1 MSYTPKNPLI
11 VQSDSTVLLE
21 TANERFEEARD
32 ALSIF
37 AELVKSPEHIHTYR
51 VSPLSLWNAAALG
64 YEPEGIKEQLKEYS
78 KYPLPSNLLV
88 DIDEFMSR
96 YGRLKLVGE
105 GDDLFLISED
115 ETLLEEVSRQ
125 RQVEPFLLERVGPKR
140 FRVIKDQRGFIKHA
154 LIRVGF
160 PVEDLAGY
168 VQGEPLEVKLREE
181 TLEGKPFGLRDYQKE
196 AVGAFWAGGTVSGGS
211 GAIVLPCG
219 AGKTIVA
226 LGAMEAVGAQTLI
239 LTTNI
244 TALRQWRDEIIDK
257 THLTADE
264 VGEYSGETKEIKPVT
279 ITTYQ
284 ILTYRRTR
292 ESEFIHFSVF
302 NEGNWGLVVYD
313 EVHLLPAPVFR
324 AVANIQ
330 SRRRLGLTATLVR
343 EDGKEEEVFSL
354 IGPKKYDVPWRVLE
368 KRGFIATANCTEV
381 RVPFADDDL
390 RLEYAL
396 AEQRQKYKMAAT
408 NRAKLGVLEDL
419 LKEHEGD
426 QIMIIGQYL
435 DQLDAIAERTGAP
448 LITGRTPQG
457 EREVLYGR
465 FRTGEVPVLVV
476 SKVANF
482 AVDLPDANVAI
493 QVSGTFGSRQ
503 EEAQRLGRILRPK
516 EGDNT
521 ASFYSIVTRDTNE
534 QDYANK
540 RQLFLTEQ
548 GYRYQIETVE
558 AKEEPVAPRRRAPAE
573 AAEEEDASVEPA
585 GGDEESGTEESL
597 PSDEKKKTGS

>member
-1 MSYTPKNPLI
+1 MPYNPNNPLI
-11 VQSDSTVLLE
+11 VQSDRTVLLE
-21 TANERFEEARD
+21 TVNEQFEEARD

-37 AELVKSPEHIHTYR
+37 AELVKSPEHIHTYK

-64 YEPEGIKEQLKEYS
+64 YKPAEIKEELRKYS
-78 KYPLPSNLLV
+78 KYPLPDNLLT

-105 GDDLFLISED
+105 GDELFLVSDD
-115 ETLLEEVSRQ
+115 EMILEEISRQ
-125 RQVEPFLLERVGPKR
+125 RKVEPLLIKRVSAKR
-140 FRVIKDQRGFIKHA
+140 FQVVKDQRGFIKHA
-154 LIRVGF
+154 LISVGY

-168 VQGEPLEVKLREE
+168 VEGESLDVELRETTTEGEP
-181 TLEGKPFGLRDYQKE
+181 FALRDYQKE
-196 AVGAFWAGGTVSGGS
+196 AVGAFWAGGTVKGGS

-226 LGAMEAVGAQTLI
+226 LGAMEAVNAHTLI

-244 TALRQWRDEIIDK
+244 TALRQWRDELIDK
-257 THLTADE
+257 TQLEPDQI
-264 VGEYSGETKEIKPVT
+264 GEYSGVVKEIKPVT

-284 ILTYRRTR
+284 ILTYRKTK
-292 ESEFIHFSVF
+292 ESEFIHFDVF
-302 NEGNWGLVVYD
+302 NQGNWGLVIYD

-368 KRGFIATANCTEV
+368 KQGFIATAQCSEL
-381 RVPFADDDL
+381 RVPFIDEDL
-390 RLEYAL
+390 RLEYVL
-396 AEQRQKYKMAAT
+396 AEQRQKYKIAAT
-408 NRAKLGVLEDL
+408 NRAKLDVLEDL
-419 LKEHEGD
+419 IEKHEGD

-435 DQLDAIAERTGAP
+435 DQLDDIAERTGAP
-448 LITGRTPQG
+448 LITGRTPQAD
-457 EREVLYGR
+457 REVLYEK
-465 FRTGEVPVLVV
+465 FRKGDVPVLVV

-516 EGDNT
+516 EGAND
-521 ASFYSIVTRDTNE
+521 AFFYSVVTKDSNE

-548 GYRYQIETVE
+548 GYRYDIEMVE
-558 AKEEPVAPRRRAPAE
+558 PKKPEPVEPQRRVSSEAPDPDVADPEASNPEMPNPEAP
-573 AAEEEDASVEPA
+573 EE
-585 GGDEESGTEESL
+585 
-597 PSDEKKKTGS
+597 KQTGS

>member
-1 MSYTPKNPLI
+1 MSYSPENPLI
-11 VQSDSTVLLE
+11 VQSDRTVLLE
-21 TANERFEEARD
+21 TANDKFEEARD

-64 YEPEGIKEQLKEYS
+64 YEPDQIKKQLEKYS
-78 KYPLPSNLLV
+78 KYPLPSNLLT

-96 YGRLKLVGE
+96 YGRLKLVAE
-105 GDDLFLISED
+105 DDELFLVSDD
-115 ETLLEEVSRQ
+115 EALLEEIGHRK
-125 RQVEPFLLERVGPKR
+125 QVQPYLIERVDAR
-140 FRVIKDQRGFIKHA
+140 RYQVVKDQRGFIKHA
-154 LIRVGF
+154 LIGVGY

-168 VQGEPLEVKLREE
+168 VKGEPLDIELRDEMKSTGE
-181 TLEGKPFGLRDYQKE
+181 PFELRDYQKE
-196 AVGAFWAGGTVSGGS
+196 AVDAFWAGGTVRGGS

-226 LGAMEAVGAQTLI
+226 LGAMEAVEAHTLI

-244 TALRQWRDEIIDK
+244 TALRQWRDELVDK
-257 THLTADE
+257 THLTEDE
-264 VGEYSGETKEIKPVT
+264 IGEYSGEVKEIKPVT

-284 ILTYRRTR
+284 ILTYRKTKD
-292 ESEFIHFSVF
+292 SDFIHFDLF
-302 NEGNWGLVVYD
+302 NDGNWGLVVYD

-368 KRGFIATANCTEV
+368 KQGFIATAECAEI
-381 RVPFADDDL
+381 RVPFADEDL

-396 AEQRQKYKMAAT
+396 AEQRQKYKIAAT
-408 NRAKLGVLEDL
+408 NSAKLSVIEDL
-419 LKEHEGD
+419 LEQHEGD
-426 QIMIIGQYL
+426 QVMVIGQYL
-435 DQLDAIAERTGAP
+435 DQLDEIAECTGAP
-448 LITGRTPQG
+448 LITGRTPQD
-457 EREVLYGR
+457 EREVLYEK
-465 FRTGEVPVLVV
+465 FRSGEMPTLIV

-516 EGDNT
+516 EGESN
-521 ASFYSIVTRDTNE
+521 AAYFYSVVTKDTNE

-548 GYRYQIETVE
+548 GYRYQIEMINPE
-558 AKEEPVAPRRRAPAE
+558 DLAEPVEPKRREPS
-573 AAEEEDASVEPA
+573 EE
-585 GGDEESGTEESL
+585 
-597 PSDEKKKTGS
+597 KTGS

>member
-1 MSYTPKNPLI
+1 MSYNPENPLI
-11 VQSDSTVLLE
+11 VQSDRTVLLE
-21 TANERFEEARD
+21 TANPQFEEARD

-37 AELVKSPEHIHTYR
+37 AELVKSPEHIHTYK

-64 YEPEGIKEQLKEYS
+64 YRPEQIKEELERYS
-78 KYPLPSNLLV
+78 KYALPSNLLV
-88 DIDEFMSR
+88 DIDDFMSR

-105 GDDLFLISED
+105 EDELFLESED
-115 ETLLEEVSRQ
+115 ETLLEEISRQ
-125 RQVEPFLLERVGPKR
+125 RQVAPFLIARVGPKR
-140 FRVIKDQRGFIKHA
+140 IKVAKDQRGFIKHA
-154 LIRVGF
+154 LIRVGY

-168 VQGEPLEVKLREE
+168 TPGDPLEVNLRDVTVGGDE
-181 TLEGKPFGLRDYQKE
+181 FGLRDYQKE
-196 AVGAFWAGGTVSGGS
+196 AVGAFWAGGTVQGGS

-226 LGAMEAVGAQTLI
+226 IGAMEAVGAHTLI

-244 TALRQWRDEIIDK
+244 TALRQWKREILDK
-257 THLTADE
+257 TTLTEEE
-264 VGEYSGETKEIKPVT
+264 VGEYSGEIKEIKPVT

-284 ILTYRRTR
+284 ILTYRKNRD
-292 ESEFIHFSVF
+292 SEFVHFDLF
-302 NEGNWGLVVYD
+302 NEANWGLIVYD

-368 KRGFIATANCTEV
+368 KRGYIATAECTEI
-381 RVPFADDDL
+381 RVPFPDEDL
-390 RLEYAL
+390 RLEYSL
-396 AEQRQKYKMAAT
+396 SEQRQKYKLAAT
-408 NRAKLGVLEDL
+408 NPAKLDVLDEL
-419 LKEHEGD
+419 LEKHEGD
-426 QIMIIGQYL
+426 QIIIIGQYL

-457 EREVLYGR
+457 ERDVLYTK
-465 FRTGEVPVLVV
+465 FRTGEVPVLIV

-482 AVDLPDANVAI
+482 AVDLPDASVAI
-493 QVSGTFGSRQ
+493 QLSGTFGSRQ

-516 EGDNT
+516 KDQNT
-521 ASFYSIVTRDTNE
+521 ASFYSIVTRDTTE
-534 QDYANK
+534 QEYGNK

-548 GYRYQIETVE
+548 GYRYQIKIMEPPAAGSE
-558 AKEEPVAPRRRAPAE
+558 A
-573 AAEEEDASVEPA
+573 S
-585 GGDEESGTEESL
+585 
-597 PSDEKKKTGS
+597 